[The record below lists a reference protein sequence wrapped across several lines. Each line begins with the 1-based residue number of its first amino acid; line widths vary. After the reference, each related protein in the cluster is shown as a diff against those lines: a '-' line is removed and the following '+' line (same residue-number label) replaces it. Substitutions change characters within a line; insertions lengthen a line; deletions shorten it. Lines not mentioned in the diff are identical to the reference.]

1 MATILKYARTEQG
14 ANHSA
19 DDSILNEV
27 HTIITSE
34 PVSYEWIVSHPD
46 TPKLH
51 SEYKRHP
58 GFYFRT
64 INPTRRKKLVWEIA
78 VTASRFQL
86 PKVQDSP
93 LDEPAK
99 ISRDSQ
105 EISEPTLFDYKG
117 RPITTTAGEW
127 IDGVFVER
135 SRWIYRVRKNVG
147 SDPAWLDDYGC
158 AINSDAIRIRGRLL
172 KPLTLMFRR
181 GQMSDYDIKNG
192 ISFSVLS
199 FELHYRPETWIQKKW
214 NAGTVEAVQD
224 KDTKKYRQQ
233 PILIGFPPQRTD
245 KPVFLDRKGAVIPGA
260 LDPSGETP
268 FDLSK
273 LHPLSIQTQIALPF
287 RVLPLN

>member
-1 MATILKYARTEQG
+1 MAKILRYARTEQG
-14 ANHSA
+14 ASHSA

-27 HTIITSE
+27 HTIVTDE
-34 PVSYEWIVSHPD
+34 PVGYEWIVLHPD

-51 SEYKRHP
+51 TEYKRHP

-64 INPTRRKKLVWEIA
+64 VNPTRRKKLVWEIT

-86 PKVQDSP
+86 PKIQESP

-105 EISEPTLFDYKG
+105 EISEPTLFDHKR

-135 SRWIYRVRKNVG
+135 SRWVYRVRKNVG

-158 AINSDAIRIRGRLL
+158 AINSDAVRIRGRLL
-172 KPLTLMFRR
+172 QPLTLMFRR

-192 ISFSVLS
+192 VSFSVLS
-199 FELHYRPETWIQKKW
+199 FELHYRPETWVQEKW

-224 KDTKKYRQQ
+224 KETKKYRQQ
-233 PILIGFPPQRTD
+233 PILIGYPPQRTD
-245 KPVFLDRKGAVIPGA
+245 KPVFLDKKGAVIPGA

-273 LHPLSIQTQIALPF
+273 LHKLKIQTQKALPF

>member
-1 MATILKYARTEQG
+1 MAKILKYARTEQA

-27 HTIITSE
+27 HTVITDE
-34 PVSYEWIVSHPD
+34 AVDYEWIVSHPD

-58 GFYFRT
+58 GFYFRS

-86 PKVQDSP
+86 PKVQDDP
-93 LDEPAK
+93 RNEPAK

-105 EISEPTLFDYKG
+105 EISEPTLFDYKN

-127 IDGVFVER
+127 LDGVYVER

-147 SDPAWLDDYGC
+147 SDPPWLDDYAC

-172 KPLTLMFRR
+172 QPLTLMFRR
-181 GQMSDYDIKNG
+181 GQMSDYDTKNG

-199 FELHYRPETWIQKKW
+199 FELHYRPETWLQRKW

-224 KDTKKYRQQ
+224 KETKKYRQQ
-233 PILIGFPPQRTD
+233 PILIGFPPQRID
-245 KPVFLDRKGAVIPGA
+245 RPVFLDRKGAVIAGA
-260 LDPSGETP
+260 LDPSGDTP
-268 FDLSK
+268 FDTSK
-273 LHPLSIQTQIALPF
+273 LHQLTIQTQKALPF